1 MLELAILGLLK
12 ELPLHGYEL
21 KKRLNDTLG
30 HVWGVS
36 YGSLYPALARLER
49 MGAIEVVDP
58 PATANDSVAAI
69 PIPATGSIAGEAAAA
84 RLRRPLRRSG
94 RTRKAYR
101 IAAAGHALFDE
112 LLRADPAPGTD
123 ENRAFALKL
132 AFCRHLDPPAR
143 LELLQ
148 RRRDQLAE
156 KLARG
161 RQALAAFSGAP
172 RTPGARAGRGTALRG
187 PSRAPGPDRYT
198 RALIEHETT
207 TAERD
212 LEWVDSLI
220 AAERGL
226 IDAGDSMTLQGRT
239 T

>member
-21 KKRLNDTLG
+21 KKRLNDMLG

-58 PATANDSVAAI
+58 PPAPASGGI

-94 RTRKAYR
+94 RTKKAYR
-101 IAAAGHALFDE
+101 IAAAGQTLFNE
-112 LLRADPAPGTD
+112 LLRADPTPGTD

-132 AFCRHLDPPAR
+132 AFCRHLEPSAR

-148 RRRDQLAE
+148 RRRNQLAE
-156 KLARG
+156 KLVRNQ
-161 RQALAAFSGAP
+161 QALAG
-172 RTPGARAGRGTALRG
+172 G
-187 PSRAPGPDRYT
+187 SRASRGLSPDRYT

-220 AAERGL
+220 AAERGA

>member
-58 PATANDSVAAI
+58 PPAPAPGAI
-69 PIPATGSIAGEAAAA
+69 SMPATGSIAGEAAAA

-101 IAAAGHALFDE
+101 IAAAGQALFNE
-112 LLRADPAPGTD
+112 LLRADPTPGTD

-132 AFCRHLDPPAR
+132 AFCRHLEPPAR

-148 RRRDQLAE
+148 RRRNQLVE

-161 RQALAAFSGAP
+161 RQAAAS
-172 RTPGARAGRGTALRG
+172 
-187 PSRAPGPDRYT
+187 DRYT

-220 AAERGL
+220 AAERGAV
-226 IDAGDSMTLQGRT
+226 DAGDSMTLQGRT

>member
-58 PATANDSVAAI
+58 PPAPASGAI

-94 RTRKAYR
+94 RTKKAYR
-101 IAAAGHALFDE
+101 IAAAGQALFDE
-112 LLRADPAPGTD
+112 LLRAEPAAGTD

-143 LELLQ
+143 LELLH
-148 RRRDQLAE
+148 RRRNRLATQLV
-156 KLARG
+156 RN
-161 RQALAAFSGAP
+161 QQ
-172 RTPGARAGRGTALRG
+172 ARA
-187 PSRAPGPDRYT
+187 SDRYT
-198 RALIEHETT
+198 RALIEHETS

-220 AAERGL
+220 AAERGAT
-226 IDAGDSMTLQGRT
+226 DAGDSMTLQGRT

>member
-1 MLELAILGLLK
+1 MLELAILGLLT
-12 ELPLHGYEL
+12 EAPLHGYEL
-21 KKRLNDTLG
+21 KKRLGETLG

-58 PATANDSVAAI
+58 PAPPPAGGI

-101 IAAAGHALFDE
+101 IAPRGRELFSE
-112 LLRADPAPGTD
+112 LLRAEPAAGAD

-132 AFCRHLDPPAR
+132 AFCRHLEPPAR
-143 LELLQ
+143 LEFLQ
-148 RRRDQLAE
+148 RRRNRLAD

-161 RQALAAFSGAP
+161 RKASAS
-172 RTPGARAGRGTALRG
+172 
-187 PSRAPGPDRYT
+187 DRYT

-212 LEWVDSLI
+212 LEWVGSLI
-220 AAERGL
+220 AAERGP
-226 IDAGDSMTLQGRT
+226 SPVNTET
-239 T
+239 V

>member
-1 MLELAILGLLK
+1 
-12 ELPLHGYEL
+12 
-21 KKRLNDTLG
+21 
-30 HVWGVS
+30 
-36 YGSLYPALARLER
+36 
-49 MGAIEVVDP
+49 MGPIEVVAP
-58 PATANDSVAAI
+58 PAGGSTVAI

-101 IAAAGHALFDE
+101 LAAPGRALFAE
-112 LLRADPAPGTD
+112 LLRADLAPGAD

-132 AFCRHLDPPAR
+132 AFCRHLEAPAR

-161 RQALAAFSGAP
+161 RKALAS
-172 RTPGARAGRGTALRG
+172 
-187 PSRAPGPDRYT
+187 DRYT

-220 AAERGL
+220 AAERGPT
-226 IDAGDSMTLQGRT
+226 DAGDSMTLQGRT

>member
-1 MLELAILGLLK
+1 MLELAILGLLT
-12 ELPLHGYEL
+12 ETPLHGYEL
-21 KKRLNDTLG
+21 KKRLNETLG

-49 MGAIEVVDP
+49 MGAIAVVDP
-58 PATANDSVAAI
+58 PAAPGSAPI

-101 IAAAGHALFDE
+101 IAPAGEALFVE
-112 LLRADPAPGTD
+112 LMQADPAPGAD
-123 ENRAFALKL
+123 ENRSFTVKL

-143 LELLQ
+143 LELL
-148 RRRDQLAE
+148 RRRREQLATQ
-156 KLARG
+156 LSRG
-161 RQALAAFSGAP
+161 RKALAS
-172 RTPGARAGRGTALRG
+172 
-187 PSRAPGPDRYT
+187 DRYT

-207 TAERD
+207 TAQRD

-220 AAERGL
+220 AAEGGPDL
-226 IDAGDSMTLQGRT
+226 INRAILQGRT

>member
-1 MLELAILGLLK
+1 MLELAILGLLQ
-12 ELPLHGYEL
+12 ESPLHGYEL
-21 KKRLNDTLG
+21 KKRLNETLG

-49 MGAIEVVDP
+49 TGAIEVVDP
-58 PATANDSVAAI
+58 PTAAPVAI
-69 PIPATGSIAGEAAAA
+69 PSTGSIAGEAAAA

-101 IAAAGHALFDE
+101 LAAAGQALFSD
-112 LLRADPAPGTD
+112 LLRAEPASGTD
-123 ENRAFALKL
+123 DNRAFALKL

-143 LELLQ
+143 LEILQ
-148 RRRDQLAE
+148 RRRTQLAE

-161 RQALAAFSGAP
+161 RQAKAS
-172 RTPGARAGRGTALRG
+172 
-187 PSRAPGPDRYT
+187 DRYT
-198 RALIEHETT
+198 RALLEHETT

-220 AAERGL
+220 AAERAPS
-226 IDAGDSMTLQGRT
+226 ISDNRIIQGRT
-239 T
+239 Q

>member
-58 PATANDSVAAI
+58 PSAPADGAI
-69 PIPATGSIAGEAAAA
+69 PMPATGSIAGEAAAA

-94 RTRKAYR
+94 RTKKAYR
-101 IAAAGHALFDE
+101 IAAAGQALFNE
-112 LLRADPAPGTD
+112 LLRADPAPGAD

-132 AFCRHLDPPAR
+132 AFCRHLEPPAR

-148 RRRDQLAE
+148 RRRNQLAE
-156 KLARG
+156 KLARA
-161 RQALAAFSGAP
+161 RQAMAGS
-172 RTPGARAGRGTALRG
+172 ARANRG
-187 PSRAPGPDRYT
+187 SGPDRYT

-220 AAERGL
+220 AAERGAT
-226 IDAGDSMTLQGRT
+226 DAGDSMTLQGRT

>member
-58 PATANDSVAAI
+58 PAAPPAGSI
-69 PIPATGSIAGEAAAA
+69 PMPATGSIAGEAAAA

-101 IAAAGHALFDE
+101 LAPAGQTLFEE
-112 LLRADPAPGTD
+112 LLRADTTPGTD

-132 AFCRHLDPPAR
+132 VFCRHLDPPAR
-143 LELLQ
+143 LKLLQ
-148 RRRDQLAE
+148 RRRDQLATQ
-156 KLARG
+156 LARG
-161 RQALAAFSGAP
+161 RQALAAISRG
-172 RTPGARAGRGTALRG
+172 TSPGARGSRG
-187 PSRAPGPDRYT
+187 SSPDRYT
-198 RALIEHETT
+198 RALVEHETT

-220 AAERGL
+220 AAERGANE
-226 IDAGDSMTLQGRT
+226 AGDSMTVAR
-239 T
+239 

>member
-12 ELPLHGYEL
+12 ESPLHGYEL

-49 MGAIEVVDP
+49 TGAIEVVDP
-58 PATANDSVAAI
+58 PATAPAGI

-84 RLRRPLRRSG
+84 RLRRPTLRRSG

-101 IAAAGHALFDE
+101 LAAAGQALFSD
-112 LLRADPAPGTD
+112 LLRAESASGTD

-143 LELLQ
+143 LEILQ
-148 RRRDQLAE
+148 RRRAQLAE

-161 RQALAAFSGAP
+161 RQAKAS
-172 RTPGARAGRGTALRG
+172 
-187 PSRAPGPDRYT
+187 DRYT
-198 RALIEHETT
+198 RALIEHETV

-220 AAERGL
+220 AAERTPDP
-226 IDAGDSMTLQGRT
+226 ISTETVQGRT

>member
-58 PATANDSVAAI
+58 PAAAPPSI

-101 IAAAGHALFDE
+101 LAPAGHALFDE
-112 LLRADPAPGTD
+112 LLRADPAPGSD

-132 AFCRHLDPPAR
+132 AFCRHLEPPAR

-161 RQALAAFSGAP
+161 RQA
-172 RTPGARAGRGTALRG
+172 RA
-187 PSRAPGPDRYT
+187 SDRYT
-198 RALIEHETT
+198 RALIEHETR

-220 AAERGL
+220 AAERGS
-226 IDAGDSMTLQGRT
+226 INAGDSMTLQGRT
-239 T
+239 P

>member
-58 PATANDSVAAI
+58 PVAGGQGI
-69 PIPATGSIAGEAAAA
+69 PIPSTGSIAGEAAAA
-84 RLRRPLRRSG
+84 RLRRPLKRSG
-94 RTRKAYR
+94 RTKKAYR
-101 IAAAGHALFDE
+101 IAAAGQALFNE
-112 LLRADPAPGTD
+112 LLRADPSPGTD

-132 AFCRHLDPPAR
+132 AFCRHLEPPAR

-148 RRRDQLAE
+148 RRRNQLAD
-156 KLARG
+156 KLIRN
-161 RQALAAFSGAP
+161 RQA
-172 RTPGARAGRGTALRG
+172 RA
-187 PSRAPGPDRYT
+187 SDRYT
-198 RALIEHETT
+198 RALIEHETS

-220 AAERGL
+220 AAERGAPDGG
-226 IDAGDSMTLQGRT
+226 IPDAGDSMTLQGRT

>member
-12 ELPLHGYEL
+12 EFPLHGYEL

-58 PATANDSVAAI
+58 PAAAPVAM
-69 PIPATGSIAGEAAAA
+69 PATGSIAGEAAAA

-101 IAAAGHALFDE
+101 IATAGQTLFHE
-112 LLRADPAPGTD
+112 LLRADPAPGAD

-132 AFCRHLDPPAR
+132 AFCRHLEPPAR
-143 LELLQ
+143 LEILQ

-161 RQALAAFSGAP
+161 RQALAAY
-172 RTPGARAGRGTALRG
+172 ARAGRGTDG
-187 PSRAPGPDRYT
+187 PGRAPGTPGPDRYT

-220 AAERGL
+220 AAERGEE
-226 IDAGDSMTLQGRT
+226 ILQGRT

>member
-58 PATANDSVAAI
+58 PAAAPGAI
-69 PIPATGSIAGEAAAA
+69 SIPATGSIAGEAAAA

-94 RTRKAYR
+94 RTKKAYR
-101 IAAAGHALFDE
+101 IAAAGQALFNE
-112 LLRADPAPGTD
+112 LLRADPTPGTD

-132 AFCRHLDPPAR
+132 AFCRHLEPPAR

-148 RRRDQLAE
+148 RRRTQLAE
-156 KLARG
+156 KLVRNQ
-161 RQALAAFSGAP
+161 QALTGSAKAS
-172 RTPGARAGRGTALRG
+172 RG
-187 PSRAPGPDRYT
+187 PGPDRYT

-220 AAERGL
+220 AAERGA

>member
-12 ELPLHGYEL
+12 ESPLHGYEL
-21 KKRLNDTLG
+21 KKRLNETLG

-49 MGAIEVVDP
+49 TGAIEVVDP
-58 PATANDSVAAI
+58 PPAGPPAGI

-84 RLRRPLRRSG
+84 RLRRPTLRRAG

-101 IAAAGHALFDE
+101 LAAAGHALFDE
-112 LLRADPAPGTD
+112 LLRAEPAAGTD
-123 ENRAFALKL
+123 ENRTFALKL
-132 AFCRHLDPPAR
+132 AFCRHLEPPAR
-143 LELLQ
+143 LEILQ
-148 RRRDQLAE
+148 RRRTQLAE
-156 KLARG
+156 KLARN
-161 RQALAAFSGAP
+161 QQ
-172 RTPGARAGRGTALRG
+172 ARA
-187 PSRAPGPDRYT
+187 SDRYT
-198 RALIEHETT
+198 RALIEHETV

-220 AAERGL
+220 AAERA
-226 IDAGDSMTLQGRT
+226 DATVQGRT

>member
-12 ELPLHGYEL
+12 EFPLHGYEL

-58 PATANDSVAAI
+58 PPAAASGSI

-94 RTRKAYR
+94 RTKKAYR
-101 IAAAGHALFDE
+101 IAAAGQALFNE
-112 LLRADPAPGTD
+112 LLRADPTPGTD

-132 AFCRHLDPPAR
+132 AFSRHLEPPAR

-148 RRRDQLAE
+148 RRRNQLAE
-156 KLARG
+156 KVARG
-161 RQALAAFSGAP
+161 RQALVGG
-172 RTPGARAGRGTALRG
+172 TRASRG
-187 PSRAPGPDRYT
+187 PSPDRYT

-220 AAERGL
+220 AAERGA

>member
-12 ELPLHGYEL
+12 ESPLHGYEL
-21 KKRLNDTLG
+21 KKRLNETLG

-49 MGAIEVVDP
+49 TGAIEVVDP
-58 PATANDSVAAI
+58 PTAAPVAI
-69 PIPATGSIAGEAAAA
+69 PSTGSIAGEAAAA

-101 IAAAGHALFDE
+101 LAAAGQALFAD
-112 LLRADPAPGTD
+112 LLRAEAASGTD

-132 AFCRHLDPPAR
+132 AFCRHLDPPDR
-143 LELLQ
+143 LEILQ
-148 RRRDQLAE
+148 RRRAQLAE

-161 RQALAAFSGAP
+161 RQAKAS
-172 RTPGARAGRGTALRG
+172 
-187 PSRAPGPDRYT
+187 DRYT
-198 RALIEHETT
+198 RALLEHETV

-220 AAERGL
+220 AAERA
-226 IDAGDSMTLQGRT
+226 DETVQGRT

>member
-1 MLELAILGLLK
+1 MLELAILGLLT
-12 ELPLHGYEL
+12 EAPLHGYEL
-21 KKRLNDTLG
+21 KKRLGETLG

-49 MGAIEVVDP
+49 TGAIEVVDP
-58 PATANDSVAAI
+58 PAPPAAPI

-101 IAAAGHALFDE
+101 LAAPGRALFAE
-112 LLRADPAPGTD
+112 LLRGDPAPGTD

-132 AFCRHLDPPAR
+132 AFCRHLEPPAR

-148 RRRDQLAE
+148 RRRAALAD
-156 KLARG
+156 KLARN
-161 RQALAAFSGAP
+161 QKASAS
-172 RTPGARAGRGTALRG
+172 
-187 PSRAPGPDRYT
+187 DRYT
-198 RALIEHETT
+198 RALIEHETL

-220 AAERGL
+220 AAEHG
-226 IDAGDSMTLQGRT
+226 AVNSPGSTVQGRT

>member
-58 PATANDSVAAI
+58 PVAGGQGI
-69 PIPATGSIAGEAAAA
+69 PIPSTGSIAGEAAAA
-84 RLRRPLRRSG
+84 RLRRPLKRSG
-94 RTRKAYR
+94 RTKKAYR
-101 IAAAGHALFDE
+101 IAAAGQALFNE

-132 AFCRHLDPPAR
+132 AFCRHLEPPAR
-143 LELLQ
+143 LEILQ
-148 RRRDQLAE
+148 RRRAQLAE

-161 RQALAAFSGAP
+161 RQAKAS
-172 RTPGARAGRGTALRG
+172 
-187 PSRAPGPDRYT
+187 DRYT

-220 AAERGL
+220 AAERGA

>member
-12 ELPLHGYEL
+12 ESPLHGYEL
-21 KKRLNDTLG
+21 KKRLNETLG

-49 MGAIEVVDP
+49 AGAIEVVDP
-58 PATANDSVAAI
+58 PAPPPAGGI

-84 RLRRPLRRSG
+84 RLRRPTLRRSG

-101 IAAAGHALFDE
+101 LADAGHALFQE
-112 LLRADPAPGTD
+112 LLRAEAAPGSD

-143 LELLQ
+143 LEILQ
-148 RRRDQLAE
+148 RRKDQLAD

-161 RQALAAFSGAP
+161 RQALAS
-172 RTPGARAGRGTALRG
+172 
-187 PSRAPGPDRYT
+187 DRYT

-220 AAERGL
+220 AAERGAS
-226 IDAGDSMTLQGRT
+226 DAGDSMTLQGRT
-239 T
+239 P

>member
-1 MLELAILGLLK
+1 MKMLELAILGLLK
-12 ELPLHGYEL
+12 EAPLHGYEL
-21 KKRLNDTLG
+21 KKRLTETLG

-58 PATANDSVAAI
+58 PASAPAGI
-69 PIPATGSIAGEAAAA
+69 PMPATGSIAGEAAAA
-84 RLRRPLRRSG
+84 RLRRPLRRAG

-101 IAAAGHALFDE
+101 LAPAGQSLFSE
-112 LLRADPAPGTD
+112 LIRAEPVPGAD

-143 LELLQ
+143 LDILQ

-161 RQALAAFSGAP
+161 RQAAAS
-172 RTPGARAGRGTALRG
+172 
-187 PSRAPGPDRYT
+187 DRYT
-198 RALIEHETT
+198 RALIEHETV

-220 AAERGL
+220 AAERA
-226 IDAGDSMTLQGRT
+226 DATVQGRT

>member
-58 PATANDSVAAI
+58 PPAPASGAI

-94 RTRKAYR
+94 RTKKAYR
-101 IAAAGHALFDE
+101 IAAAGEALFNE
-112 LLRADPAPGTD
+112 LLRADPSPGTD
-123 ENRAFALKL
+123 ENRSFALKL
-132 AFCRHLDPPAR
+132 AFCRHLEPPAR

-148 RRRDQLAE
+148 RRRNQLAE
-156 KLARG
+156 KLVRN
-161 RQALAAFSGAP
+161 RQA
-172 RTPGARAGRGTALRG
+172 RA
-187 PSRAPGPDRYT
+187 SDRYT
-198 RALIEHETT
+198 RAL
-207 TAERD
+207 
-212 LEWVDSLI
+212 
-220 AAERGL
+220 
-226 IDAGDSMTLQGRT
+226 
-239 T
+239 

>member
-12 ELPLHGYEL
+12 ESPLHGYEL

-58 PATANDSVAAI
+58 QPAAGPAGGI

-84 RLRRPLRRSG
+84 RLRRPTLRRSG

-101 IAAAGHALFDE
+101 IAAAGQALFND
-112 LLRADPAPGTD
+112 LLRADPTPGTD

-132 AFCRHLDPPAR
+132 AFCRHLEPPAR

-148 RRRDQLAE
+148 RRRTQLAD

-161 RQALAAFSGAP
+161 RQALAS
-172 RTPGARAGRGTALRG
+172 
-187 PSRAPGPDRYT
+187 DRYT

-220 AAERGL
+220 AAERGAT
-226 IDAGDSMTLQGRT
+226 DAGDSMTLQGRT

>member
-12 ELPLHGYEL
+12 ESPLHGYEL
-21 KKRLNDTLG
+21 KKRLNETLG

-49 MGAIEVVDP
+49 TGAIEVVDP
-58 PATANDSVAAI
+58 PASAPAGV
-69 PIPATGSIAGEAAAA
+69 PIPSTGSIAGEAAAA

-101 IAAAGHALFDE
+101 LAAAGQALFSD
-112 LLRADPAPGTD
+112 LLRAETVSGTD

-143 LELLQ
+143 LEILQ
-148 RRRDQLAE
+148 HRRAQLTE

-161 RQALAAFSGAP
+161 RQAKAS
-172 RTPGARAGRGTALRG
+172 
-187 PSRAPGPDRYT
+187 DRYT
-198 RALIEHETT
+198 RALIEHETI

-220 AAERGL
+220 AAERA
-226 IDAGDSMTLQGRT
+226 DETVQGRT

>member
-21 KKRLNDTLG
+21 KKRLNDILG

-58 PATANDSVAAI
+58 PPPAASGAI
-69 PIPATGSIAGEAAAA
+69 PMPATGSIAGEAAAA

-101 IAAAGHALFDE
+101 IAAAGQALFNE
-112 LLRADPAPGTD
+112 LIRADPPPGMD
-123 ENRAFALKL
+123 ENRAFTIKL
-132 AFCRHLDPPAR
+132 AFCRYLDPPTR

-148 RRRDQLAE
+148 RRRTQLATQ
-156 KLARG
+156 LARNQ
-161 RQALAAFSGAP
+161 QALAGRAK
-172 RTPGARAGRGTALRG
+172 ARGLG
-187 PSRAPGPDRYT
+187 SDRYT

-207 TAERD
+207 TVERD

-220 AAERGL
+220 AAERGAT
-226 IDAGDSMTLQGRT
+226 DAGDSMTLQGRT

>member
-58 PATANDSVAAI
+58 PTAAPVAI
-69 PIPATGSIAGEAAAA
+69 PSTGSIAGEAAAA

-101 IAAAGHALFDE
+101 LASTGQTLFSE
-112 LLRADPAPGTD
+112 LLRADPAPGAD

-132 AFCRHLDPPAR
+132 AFCRHLEPPAR

-148 RRRDQLAE
+148 RRRDQLAA

-161 RQALAAFSGAP
+161 RQALAAF
-172 RTPGARAGRGTALRG
+172 ARAGRG
-187 PSRAPGPDRYT
+187 PDPDRYT
-198 RALIEHETT
+198 RALIEHETM

-220 AAERGL
+220 AAERGEEL
-226 IDAGDSMTLQGRT
+226 VQGRT